1 VIFVS
6 QVLFVKN
13 PVFKM
18 AKDTFFQKK
27 VTLNAGGKLIDLST
41 PKVMGIINVTPDSFF
56 AGSRKTNVSDAVFMA
71 EKMLNDGADLLDIGA
86 YSSRPGATDIS
97 PQEETDR
104 LLPVIEV
111 IVKRFPEAV
120 LSVDTF
126 RASVAEVAVNAGA
139 QIINDISGG
148 DLDAQMFK
156 TVAKLQVP
164 YILMHMKGT
173 PQNMQEKAQ
182 YEDVFAEVFDYFA
195 EKVYRLKQLHVHDV
209 VLDPG
214 FGFAKTREQSFE
226 LLQQMQGFDLLDL
239 PLLVGISRKGM
250 IYKTLNGTA
259 ETALNGTTVLNTIAL
274 MNGAS
279 VLRVH
284 DVKEAVEAVELFMA
298 YQGEKPEF
306 II

>member
-1 VIFVS
+1 
-6 QVLFVKN
+6 
-13 PVFKM
+13 M

-27 VTLNAGGKLIDLST
+27 TTINAGGKLIDLST
-41 PKVMGIINVTPDSFF
+41 PKVMGIINITPDSFF
-56 AGSRKTNVSDAVFMA
+56 AGSRKTNVNDAVFMA
-71 EKMLNDGADLLDIGA
+71 EKMLNEGADFLDIGA

-104 LLPVIEV
+104 LLPVIEA
-111 IVKRFPEAV
+111 IVKVFPTAI

-126 RASVAEVAVNAGA
+126 RASVAEAGVKAGA

-148 DLDAQMFK
+148 DLDAEMFA
-156 TVAKLQVP
+156 TVARLQVP
-164 YILMHMKGT
+164 YILMHLKGT
-173 PQNMQEKAQ
+173 PQNMAEKVQ
-182 YEDVFAEVFDYFA
+182 YQDVFAEVFDYFA
-195 EKVYRLKQLHVHDV
+195 EKIYRLKQLHVHDV

-214 FGFAKTREQSFE
+214 FGFAKTREQSFK
-226 LLQQMQGFDLLDL
+226 LLRQMQGFNLLNL

>member
-1 VIFVS
+1 
-6 QVLFVKN
+6 
-13 PVFKM
+13 M

-56 AGSRKTNVSDAVFMA
+56 AGSRKTNLNDAVFMA
-71 EKMLNDGADLLDIGA
+71 QKMLDDGADFLDIGA

-104 LLPVIEV
+104 LLPVIEA
-111 IVKRFPEAV
+111 IVKRFPQAV

-126 RASVAEVAVNAGA
+126 RALVAEVAVNAGA

-173 PQNMQEKAQ
+173 PQNMQEKTQ
-182 YEDVFAEVFDYFA
+182 YEGVFAEVFDYFT

-214 FGFAKTREQSFE
+214 FGFAKTKEQSFE
-226 LLQQMQGFDLLDL
+226 LLRQMQSFELLQL
-239 PLLVGISRKGM
+239 PVLVGISRKGM

-259 ETALNGTTVLNTIAL
+259 ETALNGTMVLNTIAL

-284 DVKEAVEAVELFMA
+284 DVKEAVEAVELFLA
-298 YQGEKPEF
+298 CQNQEK
-306 II
+306 